1 MSRIPRP
8 PVTSVPSTL
17 VVHLS
22 GEPAK
27 AASCLRSVAALDP
40 VAKHET
46 IVIDDASVG
55 LDHLLDHL
63 PAGSRLIRNER
74 RQGLVGCAR
83 LGADEA
89 NGEVVVLLDGSGELE
104 PPALGPLVAA
114 LADAKVAAAAASLP
128 LRPDSHPVCTHALAL
143 RREDALNLRATG
155 AEPGFEL
162 AAICMEFASTG
173 RRVVTVAGGV
183 ARDARPRESSARATL
198 GASPEVTIVIPTLSA
213 AAERVRECVAAV
225 QSRTDVP
232 HQIVLVDNGAPPQG
246 FTAPVN
252 AGLRAVETPYA
263 VVMNDD
269 VEPQSGWWPPL
280 RDALEG
286 GAAVVFPLTEGTWFR
301 TDFSA
306 WCFALSRATLDEM
319 SHAPGEFFDPAFRVW
334 YQDTDLL
341 TRLRA
346 INRPPQ
352 LVRDSRVRHGLSKTV
367 ESGDPELRAWVDNAI
382 EEDRKAFEL
391 KHPSVRV
398 HTDA

>member
-1 MSRIPRP
+1 MSRIPRL
-8 PVTSVPSTL
+8 PVTSVPATL

-55 LDHLLDHL
+55 LDYLLDDL

-74 RQGLVGCAR
+74 RQGLVDCAR
-83 LGADEA
+83 LGAGEA

-183 ARDARPRESSARATL
+183 ARAARPRESSARAAL
-198 GASPEVTIVIPTLSA
+198 GASPEVTIVIPTLNA

-286 GAAVVFPLTEGTWFR
+286 GAAVVFPLTQGSWFR

-306 WCFALSRATLDEM
+306 WCFALAHSTLEEM
-319 SHAPGEFFDPAFRVW
+319 AHAPGEFFDPAFRVW

-341 TRLRA
+341 TRLQA
-346 INRPPQ
+346 IDRPPQ
-352 LVRDSRVRHGLSKTV
+352 LVRESRIRHGLSKTV
-367 ESGDPELRAWVDNAI
+367 ESDDVGLRAWVDSTI

>member
-1 MSRIPRP
+1 MAVP
-8 PVTSVPSTL
+8 PAL
-17 VVHLS
+17 VVHLA
-22 GEPAK
+22 GNAEE
-27 AASCLRSVAALDP
+27 AASCLRSVAALNP
-40 VAKHET
+40 TPQHKT
-46 IVIDDASVG
+46 IVIDDATVG
-55 LDHLLDHL
+55 LDELLEDL
-63 PAGSRLIRNER
+63 PGDASLIRNENR
-74 RQGLVGCAR
+74 EGLVGCAR
-83 LGADEA
+83 RAAAQA
-89 NGEVVVLLDGSGELE
+89 NGEIVVLLSGAGELD
-104 PPALGPLVAA
+104 PAALGPLVAA
-114 LADAKVAAAAASLP
+114 LDDPEVAVAAASLP
-128 LRPDSHPVCTHALAL
+128 LRPDSHPVSTLALAL
-143 RREDALNLRATG
+143 RQSEALALRATG
-155 AEPGFEL
+155 AEPGSEL
-162 AAICMEFASTG
+162 AAICMELASDG
-173 RRVVTVAGGV
+173 RKVVTVAGSV
-183 ARDARPRESSARATL
+183 ARPARPRDSLTRVAL
-198 GASPEVTIVIPTLSA
+198 GSSPEVTVVIPTLDA
-213 AAERVRECVAAV
+213 ASERVGRCVSAV
-225 QSRTDVP
+225 QTRTEVP

-280 RDALEG
+280 KEALDG
-286 GAAVVFPLTEGTWFR
+286 GATVTFPLTEGSWFR

-367 ESGDPELRAWVDNAI
+367 ESGDLELRAWVDSAI
-382 EEDRKAFEL
+382 AEDREAFEL
-391 KHPSVRV
+391 KHPTVRV